1 MSANLRMIDVSANNH
16 GGGKTIVWGAVK
28 QAGVDAVMI
37 KATEGTGYENPWL
50 GQDARGAVTAGLA
63 VGFYHFAH
71 PSQSSPEVQAATA
84 VQACAGLHHD
94 LGLALD
100 LEVSEGLGWATLA
113 TWAQAFHAE
122 VRKVYDHAP
131 LYVNDDYLDN
141 LLGAPWGE
149 RLWLAQTDRPRRE
162 CWAWQETT
170 PATVPGIP
178 GAVDAG
184 YLHPSV

>member
-16 GGGKTIVWGAVK
+16 GGDRPIGWAVVGAS
-28 QAGVDAVMI
+28 GVDAVMV

-50 GQDARGAVTAGLA
+50 VLDARGATTAGLE

-71 PSQSSPEVQAATA
+71 PSQSSPEVQAAAA
-84 VQACAGLHHD
+84 VRACAGLHHD

-100 LEVSEGLGWATLA
+100 LEVSEGLGWPALA
-113 TWAQAFHAE
+113 AWAQAFHAE
-122 VRKVYDHAP
+122 VRKTYDHAP
-131 LYVNDDYLDN
+131 LYVNDDFLDN
-141 LLGAPWGE
+141 LPGAPWGE

-170 PATVPGIP
+170 PATVPGIT
-178 GAVDAG
+178 GDVDAG